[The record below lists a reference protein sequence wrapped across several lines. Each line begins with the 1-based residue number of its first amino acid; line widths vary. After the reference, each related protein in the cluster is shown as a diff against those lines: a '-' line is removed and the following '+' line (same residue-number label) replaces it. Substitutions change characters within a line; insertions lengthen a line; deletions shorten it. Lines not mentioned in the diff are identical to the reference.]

1 MNIRSRVRSGEVL
14 VGTWMSGC
22 NPVYAEL
29 CALADLDFVIID
41 MEHGLIGLEDIVPIL
56 QALRAG
62 GRTAALVRVPSH
74 DATMIARV
82 LDRGVDGIVVPKIE
96 DVAEARGVIAAAK
109 YPTAGTRGVA
119 IGVIRASQYGMNP
132 GYRHTANDEILICL
146 QIESRRAV
154 ENAAAVAAVDGVDI
168 LFIGPSDLAADMNL
182 EGPINTQNLIG
193 VIDGTIATLCT
204 QGFRV
209 GTMPHAGRDWQSL
222 AQMGVTLH
230 ATGSDV
236 QFLRQGIASIK
247 STVPSRKES
256 DGAAK

>member
-22 NPVYAEL
+22 NLVYAEL
-29 CALADLDFVIID
+29 CSLANLDFVIID

-62 GRTAALVRVPSH
+62 GKTAALVRVPSH

-82 LDRGVDGIVVPKIE
+82 LDRGVDGIVVPKVE
-96 DVAEARGVIAAAK
+96 DVSEARGIVAAAK

-132 GYRHTANDEILICL
+132 GYRRTANDEILICL

-154 ENAAAVAAVDGVDI
+154 DHASTIAAVDGVDV
-168 LFIGPSDLAADMNL
+168 LFIGPSDLAADMDL
-182 EGPINTQNLIG
+182 EGPINTQTLIG
-193 VIDGTIATLCT
+193 VIDGVISTLCK

-209 GTMPHAGRDWQSL
+209 GTIPHAGRDWQSL

-230 ATGSDV
+230 ATGSDF

-247 STVPSRKES
+247 STVAGNRT
-256 DGAAK
+256 GT